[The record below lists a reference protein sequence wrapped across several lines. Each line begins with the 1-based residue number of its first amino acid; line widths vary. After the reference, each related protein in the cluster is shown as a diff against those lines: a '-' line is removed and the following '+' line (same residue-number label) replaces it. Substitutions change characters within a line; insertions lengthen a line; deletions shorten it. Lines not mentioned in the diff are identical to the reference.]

1 MVAISVMPV
10 YFIHQ
15 ISTGEPRLKIG
26 RANDIFRRRDILQ
39 TGNPETLVLVG
50 WINSN
55 SESALEAKLH
65 RKYSA
70 RRTAGE
76 WFRLEPAEIL
86 EDLKW
91 AGSNGFVA
99 RNADAFEIVGHDR
112 DAIPEH
118 LGVWEWSDL
127 ELDECCPFCGS
138 LCGMHFQEAS
148 QAYNCISCRRL
159 SDSALPLLILNGT
172 SADIRKLAM
181 AISFMHHNQP
191 RLRRE
196 LETVHGSYEPRP
208 SGRRKRGTWRAR
220 CRWPEH
226 QRRSGSASPHPDF
239 RGGAPPCGCQG

>member
-1 MVAISVMPV
+1 MPV

-26 RANDIFRRRDILQ
+26 RAKDICRRRDILQ

-50 WINSN
+50 WINTN
-55 SESALEAKLH
+55 AESALEAQLH

-70 RRTAGE
+70 RRIAGE
-76 WFRLEPAEIL
+76 WFRLESAEIL

-148 QAYNCISCRRL
+148 QAYYCISCRRL
-159 SDSALPLLILNGT
+159 SDFAEQVPDFDCEEDYLAWKADNPEPLPTGMDRFVILGPSPDFPEHLRRN
-172 SADIRKLAM
+172 R
-181 AISFMHHNQP
+181 
-191 RLRRE
+191 RLR
-196 LETVHGSYEPRP
+196 
-208 SGRRKRGTWRAR
+208 
-220 CRWPEH
+220 
-226 QRRSGSASPHPDF
+226 
-239 RGGAPPCGCQG
+239 